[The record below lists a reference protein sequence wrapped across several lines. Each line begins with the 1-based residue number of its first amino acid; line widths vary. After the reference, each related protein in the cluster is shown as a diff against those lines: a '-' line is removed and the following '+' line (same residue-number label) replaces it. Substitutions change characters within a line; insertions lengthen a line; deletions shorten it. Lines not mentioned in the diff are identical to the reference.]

1 MMVVMTGK
9 WRLPVLAA
17 GTLGICVITAMA
29 AFAVPWSWTHDQVL
43 LLWLALCAALVLGVW
58 VTVWLRGGNDA
69 VTVRWKRTFGRTA
82 AGMTGKRFWR
92 SPWFWVGVAVVLVFI
107 YNMAE
112 R

>member
-1 MMVVMTGK
+1 MMTVMTGK
-9 WRLPVLAA
+9 WSLPVLAA

-43 LLWLALCAALVLGVW
+43 LLWLGLCASVILGVW

-69 VTVRWKRTFGRTA
+69 VTVRWKHMVERFA
-82 AGMTGKRFWR
+82 AGKKRFWR
-92 SPWFWVGVAVVLVFI
+92 SLWFWSGVAVVLVFI
-107 YNMAE
+107 YNMAH